1 MKLIFVKII
10 YKTGGYKY
18 EKNIS
23 RVIVFIM
30 IIIIILCVKEVL
42 ADGDRDVGYA
52 NVAVKSWKKGIVQ

>member
-1 MKLIFVKII
+1 MK
-10 YKTGGYKY
+10 
-18 EKNIS
+18 KNIS